1 MKPFTTIE
9 SVAAYIDEDA
19 VDTDII
25 FPARFLLLLDK
36 TGLGKHAFHERRHA
50 KAGVPPFILDTPPFD
65 RTQILVA
72 RENFGTGSSREQAVW
87 CLADFGIRCVI
98 AASFGEIF
106 FANCFKNGVLPIV
119 KSGSELK
126 AIREAAGSGET
137 LVIDL
142 NAQTITLSNG
152 ASFGF
157 DIEAYCK
164 HALLNGLDEIGLTL
178 AEDSVDIDAF
188 ETRQRQSDPWLY
200 LSGEQLRHFDDLE
213 RERALG

>member
-1 MKPFTTIE
+1 MKPFTIIE

-36 TGLGKHAFHERRHA
+36 TGLGKHAFHERRHGKVGA
-50 KAGVPPFILDTPPFD
+50 TPFILDTPPFD
-65 RTQILVA
+65 RAQILVA
-72 RENFGTGSSREQAVW
+72 RDNFGTGSSREQAVW
-87 CLADFGIRCVI
+87 CLVDFGIRCVI

-126 AIREAAGSGET
+126 VIRDAAGNGET

-142 NAQTITLSNG
+142 NAQTITLGNG
-152 ASFGF
+152 VSFGF
-157 DIEAYCK
+157 DIEAYRK
-164 HALLNGLDEIGLTL
+164 HALLNGLDEIGLIL
-178 AEDSVDIDAF
+178 AEDSTDIDAF
-188 ETRQRQSDPWLY
+188 EARQRKSDPWLY
-200 LSGEQLRHFDDLE
+200 LSDEQLRHFDDLE